1 MQRRRLRVVVGA
13 EGRGVTTANY
23 YSPGDPNERL
33 IRSAVSKV
41 KYLSNIFA
49 MVVQIL
55 VFFSFVSSEPLSFV
69 TEFQGIV
76 RNTSA
81 DVSLTPVFL
90 LPYIRIYIDT
100 K

>member
-1 MQRRRLRVVVGA
+1 MQHRRLRVVAGA
-13 EGRGVTTANY
+13 EGRGVTAANY
-23 YSPGDPNERL
+23 CSPGDPNERL
-33 IRSAVSKV
+33 IRSGVSKV
-41 KYLSNIFA
+41 KFLSNIFA

-55 VFFSFVSSEPLSFV
+55 VFFSFFSNEPLSFV
-69 TEFQGIV
+69 TECRGTV